1 MSDFIKQ
8 YTNYSDTQLLQI
20 IEDATNYQ
28 PLAVETA
35 QTILNAR
42 MLSNEEIE
50 CMKAALAQKKEE
62 QETKRRKL
70 FEFKNK
76 IKNTGTSVLDALN
89 PIQTEKPE
97 TEKLIAIICL
107 VFSMLFLFHLYTH
120 FGIIRFMFFEI
131 EVKWDLD
138 IALYFLPL
146 LTLPIALVLF
156 FWRKKIG
163 LILLSIFLTY
173 TAVHIFGVYL
183 LERYRISSGI
193 PAINNT
199 VYPKAQ
205 MATQLLLFVFY
216 TGALYRICQED
227 IRKMFNVSL
236 KKILLSIAI
245 TVVLSVM
252 IAYRILL
259 FEL

>member
-42 MLSNEEIE
+42 MLSDEEIE

-107 VFSMLFLFHLYTH
+107 VFSMLFPFYLD
-120 FGIIRFMFFEI
+120 FEKHKSNYSEMSI
-131 EVKWDLD
+131 EVK
-138 IALYFLPL
+138 
-146 LTLPIALVLF
+146 
-156 FWRKKIG
+156 
-163 LILLSIFLTY
+163 
-173 TAVHIFGVYL
+173 
-183 LERYRISSGI
+183 
-193 PAINNT
+193 
-199 VYPKAQ
+199 
-205 MATQLLLFVFY
+205 
-216 TGALYRICQED
+216 
-227 IRKMFNVSL
+227 
-236 KKILLSIAI
+236 
-245 TVVLSVM
+245 
-252 IAYRILL
+252 
-259 FEL
+259 